1 MFNFIVVDDMEFYR
15 EQVKEAISH
24 FSINTDVPTQDYI
37 FPEYNRDFA
46 KVSNSK
52 LENKIYILDIETPKH
67 NGIDVA
73 RKIRSK
79 DEDCTIIFLTSYED
93 DYYPTLLRCNLRYNF
108 VSKSEVF
115 KIILINYFNIIMEN
129 TYSSK
134 YHLTF
139 KDYSNFISIKL
150 KDILYVHSSD
160 NKNIIET
167 FNTKIA
173 VNKSLDFL
181 LKKLPNY
188 FIRSHRA
195 CIINLKNVVLIGN
208 DIIFSNG
215 VKINLL
221 SRKYKDEVIN
231 TFKMQQENSKQ
242 LL

>member
-1 MFNFIVVDDMEFYR
+1 MFNFIVVDDIEFYR
-15 EQVKEAISH
+15 NQVKEAILS
-24 FSINTDVPTQDYI
+24 FSIKADVPTENYI
-37 FPEYNRDFA
+37 FSEYNKDFMKIA
-46 KVSNSK
+46 NSK
-52 LENKIYILDIETPKH
+52 IENKIYVLDIETPKH

-79 DEDCTIIFLTSYED
+79 DEDSTIIFLTSYED
-93 DYYPTLLRCNLRYNF
+93 SYYPTLLRCNIKYNF
-108 VSKSEVF
+108 ISKSEVF
-115 KIILINYFNIIMEN
+115 KIILINYFNIIMDN

-167 FNTKIA
+167 FKTKIT

-195 CIINLKNVVLIGN
+195 CIVNLKNVVLICN
-208 DIIFSNG
+208 EIVFSNG
-215 VKINLL
+215 TKIKLL
-221 SRKYKDEVIN
+221 SRKYKDEVTTAFKDLLQTN
-231 TFKMQQENSKQ
+231 TNH
-242 LL
+242 

>member
-1 MFNFIVVDDMEFYR
+1 MFNFIVVDDIEFYR
-15 EQVKEAISH
+15 NQVKEAILS
-24 FSINTDVPTQDYI
+24 FSIKADVPTENYI
-37 FPEYNRDFA
+37 FSEYNKDFMKIA
-46 KVSNSK
+46 NSK
-52 LENKIYILDIETPKH
+52 IENKIYVLDIETPKH

-79 DEDCTIIFLTSYED
+79 DEDSTIIFLTSYED
-93 DYYPTLLRCNLRYNF
+93 SYYPTLLRCNIKYNF
-108 VSKSEVF
+108 ISKSEVF
-115 KIILINYFNIIMEN
+115 KIILINYFNIIMDN

-167 FNTKIA
+167 FKTKIT

-195 CIINLKNVVLIGN
+195 CIVNLKNVVLIGN
-208 DIIFSNG
+208 EIVFSNG
-215 VKINLL
+215 TKIKLL
-221 SRKYKDEVIN
+221 SRKYKDEVTTAFKDLLQTN
-231 TFKMQQENSKQ
+231 TSH
-242 LL
+242 

>member
-1 MFNFIVVDDMEFYR
+1 MFNFIVVDDIEFYR
-15 EQVKEAISH
+15 NQVKEAILS
-24 FSINTDVPTQDYI
+24 FSIKTDVPTENYI
-37 FPEYNRDFA
+37 FSEYNKDFMKIA
-46 KVSNSK
+46 NSK
-52 LENKIYILDIETPKH
+52 IENKIYVLDIETPKH

-79 DEDCTIIFLTSYED
+79 DEDSTIIFLTSYED
-93 DYYPTLLRCNLRYNF
+93 SYYPTLLRCNIKYNF
-108 VSKSEVF
+108 ISKSEVF
-115 KIILINYFNIIMEN
+115 KIILINYFNIIMDN

-167 FNTKIA
+167 FKTKIT

-195 CIINLKNVVLIGN
+195 CIVNLKNVVLIGN
-208 DIIFSNG
+208 EIVFSNG
-215 VKINLL
+215 TKIKLL
-221 SRKYKDEVIN
+221 SRKYKDEVTTAFKDLLQTN
-231 TFKMQQENSKQ
+231 TIH
-242 LL
+242 